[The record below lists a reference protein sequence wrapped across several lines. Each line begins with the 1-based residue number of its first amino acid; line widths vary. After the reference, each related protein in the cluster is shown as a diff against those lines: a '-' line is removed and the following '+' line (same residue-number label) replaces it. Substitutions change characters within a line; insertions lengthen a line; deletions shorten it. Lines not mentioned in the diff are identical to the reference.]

1 MRRFIEVFAF
11 VFATLSWPA
20 AASATP
26 ARLDDETCNQ
36 LRLEQIKFKQLGV
49 VSDIEKGG
57 TWGKANLS
65 AERLREIE
73 QYIQLDEQVKFGCRD
88 AKLTLDGARAS
99 EAARRLELNPDLDP
113 TAPLPASADP
123 ANPNLANPNPAAPG
137 AASPGANGSSDD
149 GASGVKSGVKRET
162 KPVVRSDRPVK
173 PAAKP
178 KPAAA
183 KPRPPKADDAYAA
196 PAGAE
201 SVLVPPKGTPALV
214 P

>member
-123 ANPNLANPNPAAPG
+123 A
-137 AASPGANGSSDD
+137 AASPSANGSSDD

>member
-1 MRRFIEVFAF
+1 MRRFIDVFAF
-11 VFATLSWPA
+11 VFVLLSWPSA
-20 AASATP
+20 GFATP
-26 ARLDDETCNQ
+26 ARLDAETCNQ

-88 AKLTLDGARAS
+88 AKLTIDAERAS
-99 EAARRLELNPDLDP
+99 EAARRLELNSDLDP
-113 TAPLPASADP
+113 TAPLPASSEP
-123 ANPNLANPNPAAPG
+123 GSLG
-137 AASPGANGSSDD
+137 AASADANGSSDD
-149 GASGVKSGVKRET
+149 GASDVTPET
-162 KPVVRSDRPVK
+162 KPVTKPVVKSDRPAK
-173 PAAKP
+173 PAAAKP

-183 KPRPPKADDAYAA
+183 KLKPPKADDAYSQ
-196 PAGAE
+196 PAGSE
-201 SVLVPPKGTPALV
+201 TVLVPPKGTPAWT

>member
-123 ANPNLANPNPAAPG
+123 A

>member
-11 VFATLSWPA
+11 VFATLNGPA
-20 AASATP
+20 AAFATP
-26 ARLDDETCNQ
+26 ARLDAETCNQ

-88 AKLTLDGARAS
+88 AKLTADGERAS

-113 TAPLPASADP
+113 TAPLPAS
-123 ANPNLANPNPAAPG
+123 PNLARPDLAVPG

-149 GASGVKSGVKRET
+149 GASGVKRET
-162 KPVVRSDRPVK
+162 KPVVKSDRPVK

-178 KPAAA
+178 KPATA
-183 KPRPPKADDAYAA
+183 KPKAPKSDDAYAA
-196 PAGAE
+196 PAGTE